1 MLCRIAGI
9 VESSGK
15 RLLSVILFGSYVY
28 SPSKARDVDVIVVVD
43 DLRDINDKFAM
54 EASISRELGR
64 LFKKSVDVQVYDLS
78 SFKEN
83 LTVGTVLTGFALG
96 YKIVYDVAK
105 VKSEIQEFLR
115 RVSEEDEYILV
126 KKRRWNLVALAKAR
140 ARIDEA
146 TEK

>member
-54 EASISRELGR
+54 EASISRELSR

-83 LTVGTVLTGFALG
+83 LTVGTVLTGFVLG

>member
-54 EASISRELGR
+54 EASISRELSR